1 MGGTSTRPVQP
12 ERKEDEETGNA
23 VKVKTSGK
31 RLSAVGLPF
40 GPSRKELEQCIEL
53 LSSEK
58 YVSAYLELV
67 AVGLS
72 RTFCN

>member
-1 MGGTSTRPVQP
+1 MGGTSTRPVLQ
-12 ERKEDEETGNA
+12 ERKEDEETGNT

-31 RLSAVGLPF
+31 RLSAAELPF

-58 YVSAYLELV
+58 
-67 AVGLS
+67 
-72 RTFCN
+72 